1 MTERELCGVPA
12 SPGAAVGV
20 ARRLGVP
27 DADGTRVEPSA
38 RGVEIER
45 AQLALQAAA
54 AQLEALAARMAA
66 AGRAAEGEIVETGA
80 LMARDPALAQ
90 AVETAIAADGLTA
103 SAAILAACASQAE
116 ILAALPDE
124 TLAARADDVRS
135 LGRRAAGL
143 ATSRPQAVAGRDE
156 VLVAEDLGPA
166 DVAELGADVHAIAL
180 AGGGPTAHA
189 AIVARSLGVPMV
201 AGLGPDL
208 LAVGE
213 GDLLVVDGAAGVV
226 VARPSRD
233 RVASARATVR
243 RSERAREQAR
253 AQRDLPA
260 CTTDGRRVV
269 VLANVAGPAEL
280 ELALDAG
287 AEGIG
292 LLRTELGFL
301 TARAW
306 PSQSDHLALLGPILR
321 DLGGRPATVRVLDFG
336 GDKLPPF
343 LHGDQRRGMDLLL
356 GEHEALDAQL
366 RAILQ
371 TVGEADAAVRVL
383 FPLISSVLELG
394 AATDAL
400 AAAGRATG
408 VAAPPS
414 GPMIETQRAADN
426 ADALAAGAAFLSIGT
441 NDLTASVLGVDRFA
455 PGVSRAHHPRVLAA
469 IARAV
474 RAGARAGIAVEVCG
488 EAASDPVAL
497 PLLIGLGVDEISVGA
512 SRVGTVRGWVR
523 ELEHAQVAE
532 LAARAL
538 AATTVDEVAE
548 IVAPVTARLT
558 SAERGDAVAQRV

>member
-12 SPGAAVGV
+12 APGAAVGV
-20 ARRLGVP
+20 ARRLGAP
-27 DADGTRVEPSA
+27 EADDTRVEPSA

-45 AQLALQAAA
+45 AQVALQAAA
-54 AQLEALAARMAA
+54 AQLEVLAARMAA
-66 AGRAAEGEIVETGA
+66 EGRAAEGEIVETGA
-80 LMARDPALAQ
+80 LMARDPALTQ

-143 ATSRPQAVAGRDE
+143 ATSRPQTVAGHDE

-180 AGGGPTAHA
+180 VGGGPTAHA

-201 AGLGPDL
+201 AGLGADL
-208 LAVGE
+208 LAVSE
-213 GDLLVVDGAAGVV
+213 GDLLVVDGAEGIVF
-226 VARPSRD
+226 ARPSRE

-287 AEGIG
+287 AEGVG

-306 PSQSDHLALLGPILR
+306 PSQSDHLALLGPIFR
-321 DLGGRPATVRVLDFG
+321 GLGGRPATVRVLDFG
-336 GDKLPPF
+336 GDKVPPF

-356 GEHEALDAQL
+356 SEHEALDAQL

-383 FPLISSVLELG
+383 FPMISSVLELG

-400 AAAGRATG
+400 TAAARATG
-408 VAAPPS
+408 VAAPPA
-414 GPMIETQRAADN
+414 GPMIETQRAADS
-426 ADALAAGAAFLSIGT
+426 ADALAADAGFLSIGT
-441 NDLTASVLGVDRFA
+441 NDLTASVLGVNRFA

-469 IARAV
+469 IARTV

-532 LAARAL
+532 LATRAL